1 MIYFK
6 HDTAIV
12 ETPNVGRDTKVWAFV
27 HILPGAKIGNECN
40 ICDHCFIEND
50 VLIGDGVTLKCGIY
64 LWDGVEIADDVF
76 VGPNV
81 VFTNDVMPRNKQYPE
96 VFMRTIIRK
105 GASIGANATLI
116 ASIEIG
122 KYSMIGAGSVVT
134 KNVPDFTLVYGNPA
148 RQHGY
153 VCKCG
158 KKLTQRLAN
167 AFSCECGKRYRL
179 KKGKLAF
186 CA

>member
-12 ETPNVGRDTKVWAFV
+12 ETPNVGRDTKVWAYV
-27 HILPGAKIGNECN
+27 HILPGAKMGSECN

-50 VLIGDGVTLKCGIY
+50 VLIGDRVTLKCGIY

-96 VFMRTIIRK
+96 VFMRTIIKK
-105 GASIGANATLI
+105 GASVGANTTLI
-116 ASIEIG
+116 GGIEIG
-122 KYSMIGAGSVVT
+122 EYSMIGAGSVVT
-134 KNVPDFTLVYGNPA
+134 KDVPDFAFVYGNPA
-148 RQHGY
+148 RPHGY

-158 KKLTQRLAN
+158 KKLAQPEN
-167 AFSCECGKRYRL
+167 EFSCECGKRYRF
-179 KKGKLAF
+179 KKGKLTF